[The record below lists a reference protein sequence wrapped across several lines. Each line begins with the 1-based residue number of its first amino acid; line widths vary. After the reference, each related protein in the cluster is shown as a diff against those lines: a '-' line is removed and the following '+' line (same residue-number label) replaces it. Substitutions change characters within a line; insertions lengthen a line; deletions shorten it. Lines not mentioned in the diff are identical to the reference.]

1 MIVEISIFLI
11 AAICGLVITGFA
23 VHMFIG
29 GLVSSETEY
38 ELIGVVCFVVACAL
52 VYMAWDVIKRRSGR
66 K

>member
-1 MIVEISIFLI
+1 MIVEILIFLI

-38 ELIGVVCFVVACAL
+38 QLIGVVCFVVACAL
-52 VYMAWDVIKRRSGR
+52 VYMTRDVIQQRSGR
-66 K
+66 R